1 MATANKTRPT
11 AGSAKAFL
19 AEVEPERRRLEG
31 QRLDALFRK
40 VTGYEPVLW
49 GPTIVGYGKYH
60 YKYASGREGD
70 YLATG
75 FSPRKA
81 KLVVYILPGY
91 EDFGDLLADLGK
103 HQLGKSCL
111 YLNSLD
117 DVDEAVLGRLI
128 RAGLSSLRKQAKVLA
143 T

>member
-1 MATANKTRPT
+1 MPSANKTQPT
-11 AGSAKAFL
+11 VQRVDAFFGTL
-19 AEVEPERRRLEG
+19 EPERRREEA

-40 VTGYEPVLW
+40 VTRYGPVMW

-81 KLVVYILPGY
+81 KLVVYILAGY
-91 EDFGDLLADLGK
+91 EDFGELLADLGK

-111 YLNSLD
+111 YLNQLD

-128 RAGLSSLRKQAKVLA
+128 RAGLTALRKVSKVEP